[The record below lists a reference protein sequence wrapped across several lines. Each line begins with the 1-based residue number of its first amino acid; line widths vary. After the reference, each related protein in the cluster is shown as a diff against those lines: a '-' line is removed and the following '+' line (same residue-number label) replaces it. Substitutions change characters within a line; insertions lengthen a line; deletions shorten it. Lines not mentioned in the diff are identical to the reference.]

1 MSQHDLILLAI
12 ALVVILAVVVAIA
25 RFRVHPFPA
34 LVIGALILGLWSGAP
49 ADLVLKSFRV
59 GFGETL
65 ANVGVLL
72 ALGAMFGALL
82 ASSGGAE
89 QVSSALLRVGGIR
102 MVPWTM
108 CAVSMILGLPLFFEA
123 GVVLM
128 MPIILSVG
136 TRVAQNPQGLKGNAY
151 ILAGLP
157 VFAGI
162 SVLHALVP
170 PHPGPM
176 VAIDALKADL
186 GMTLILGLLISL
198 PIAVV
203 AGPLY
208 TLWIAPRSSAAPPVD
223 LVGQLTQTDPR
234 YRPPGLGVTIFTIVF
249 PILLMLGKAAADLA
263 LPGGGMARRSFDFI
277 GNPMIALLL
286 AVVLSMFTFGFFLGK
301 DSRAVGKVVG
311 ESLPPISSIML
322 IIGAGGALKQ
332 MLIDVGLG
340 AVIAHA
346 SQMVNLSPILLAWF
360 TAVILRLATGSATVA
375 IVTASGLMAATV
387 TVNPQLNPALLALSI
402 GSGSLFFSH
411 INDAGFWLVKEYMGM
426 NLPNMFKTW
435 SVVETI
441 ISVMGLIMCL
451 GLSLVI

>member
-1 MSQHDLILLAI
+1 MSQHDLYLLAI

-34 LVIGALILGLWSGAP
+34 LVIGALVLGLWSGAP
-49 ADLVLKSFRV
+49 AEQVLKSFRI
-59 GFGETL
+59 GFGDTL

-72 ALGAMFGALL
+72 ALGAMFGELL

-89 QVSSALLRVGGIR
+89 QVSSALLKIGGIR

-128 MPIILSVG
+128 MPIILNVG
-136 TRVAQNPQGLKGNAY
+136 TRLAQDPQGLKGNPY
-151 ILAGLP
+151 LLAGLP

-186 GMTLILGLLISL
+186 GATLVLGILMSL

-208 TLWIAPRSSAAPPVD
+208 TLWIARRASAAPPVD
-223 LVGQLTQTDPR
+223 LVGRLTHTDQR
-234 YRPPGLGVTIFTIVF
+234 YRPPGIGITLFTILF
-249 PILLMLGKAAADLA
+249 PIALMLGKAGADLT
-263 LPGGGMARRSFDFI
+263 LPAGMAHRLFDFI
-277 GNPMIALLL
+277 GNPIVALLL
-286 AVVLSMFTFGFFLGK
+286 AVVLSMFTFGFWIGK
-301 DSRAVGKVVG
+301 DSRGVGKSLG
-311 ESLPPISSIML
+311 DALPPIASIML

-346 SQMVNLSPILLAWF
+346 SQMVNLSPLLLAWF

-387 TVNPQLNPALLALSI
+387 TIDPHLNPALLALSI

-441 ISVMGLIMCL
+441 ISVLGLVLCL
-451 GLSLVI
+451 GMSLVI

>member
-1 MSQHDLILLAI
+1 MSQHDLYLLAI

-34 LVIGALILGLWSGAP
+34 LVIGALVLGLWSGAP
-49 ADLVLKSFRV
+49 AEQVLKSFRV
-59 GFGETL
+59 GFGDTL

-72 ALGAMFGALL
+72 ALGAMFGELL

-89 QVSSALLRVGGIR
+89 QISSALLKVGGIR

-128 MPIILSVG
+128 MPIILNVG
-136 TRVAQNPQGLKGNAY
+136 TRLAEDPQGLKGNPY
-151 ILAGLP
+151 LLAGLP

-186 GMTLILGLLISL
+186 GATLVLGILMSL

-208 TLWIAPRSSAAPPVD
+208 TLWIARRANAAPPVD
-223 LVGQLTQTDPR
+223 LVGRLTHTDQR
-234 YRPPGLGVTIFTIVF
+234 YRPPGIAITLFTILF
-249 PILLMLGKAAADLA
+249 PIVLMLGKAGADLV
-263 LPGGGMARRSFDFI
+263 LPDGLAHRIFDFV
-277 GNPMIALLL
+277 GNPIVALLL
-286 AVVLSMFTFGFFLGK
+286 AVVLSMFTFGLWIGK
-301 DSRAVGKVVG
+301 DSRGVGKSLG
-311 ESLPPISSIML
+311 DALPPIASIML

-346 SQMVNLSPILLAWF
+346 SQMVSLSPLLLAWF

-387 TVNPQLNPALLALSI
+387 TVNPQLSPALLALSI

-441 ISVMGLIMCL
+441 ISVMGLVLCM
-451 GLSLVI
+451 GMSLVI

>member
-1 MSQHDLILLAI
+1 MSQHDLVLLAI
-12 ALVVILAVVVAIA
+12 ALVVILAVVVSIA

-136 TRVAQNPQGLKGNAY
+136 TRLAQDPQGLKGNAY

-186 GMTLILGLLISL
+186 GTTLILGLLISL

-208 TLWIAPRSSAAPPVD
+208 TLWIAPRSNAAPPVD
-223 LVGQLTQTDPR
+223 LVGPLSQTHPRLPAAGPR
-234 YRPPGLGVTIFTIVF
+234 YHHLHHRLSHPADAGQGGGRSGAERPGSGAHAFRF
-249 PILLMLGKAAADLA
+249 RRQSDGGAAA
-263 LPGGGMARRSFDFI
+263 GGGDFH
-277 GNPMIALLL
+277 
-286 AVVLSMFTFGFFLGK
+286 V
-301 DSRAVGKVVG
+301 
-311 ESLPPISSIML
+311 
-322 IIGAGGALKQ
+322 
-332 MLIDVGLG
+332 
-340 AVIAHA
+340 H
-346 SQMVNLSPILLAWF
+346 
-360 TAVILRLATGSATVA
+360 LRLFPGQ
-375 IVTASGLMAATV
+375 GQPCGRQGGGRGAAAHFLHHADHRGGRR
-387 TVNPQLNPALLALSI
+387 PQA
-402 GSGSLFFSH
+402 
-411 INDAGFWLVKEYMGM
+411 DAD
-426 NLPNMFKTW
+426 
-435 SVVETI
+435 
-441 ISVMGLIMCL
+441 
-451 GLSLVI
+451 

>member
-1 MSQHDLILLAI
+1 MSQHDLYLLAI
-12 ALVVILAVVVAIA
+12 ALVVILAVVIAIA

-34 LVIGALILGLWSGAP
+34 LVIGALVLGLWAGASP
-49 ADLVLKSFRV
+49 EHVLKSFRT

-72 ALGAMFGALL
+72 ALGAMFGELL

-89 QVSSALLRVGGIR
+89 RVSSALLKIGGPR
-102 MVPWTM
+102 LVPWTM
-108 CAVSMILGLPLFFEA
+108 GAVAMILGLPLFFEA

-128 MPIILSVG
+128 MPIIINVG
-136 TRVAQNPQGLKGNAY
+136 TRLSKDSGGLKGNPY
-151 ILAGLP
+151 LLAGLP

-176 VAIDALKADL
+176 VAIDALKADM
-186 GMTLILGLLISL
+186 GTTLVLGLLMSI
-198 PIAVV
+198 PIAIV
-203 AGPLY
+203 AGPLFTY
-208 TLWIAPRSSAAPPVD
+208 WIAPRATASPPVD
-223 LVGQLTQTDPR
+223 LVARLTRADDR
-234 YRPPGLGVTIFTIVF
+234 FRAPGIAVTIITILF
-249 PILLMLGKAAADLA
+249 PILLMLGKAAVDLM
-263 LPGGGMARRSFDFI
+263 LPAGHPARTLFEFI
-277 GNPMIALLL
+277 GNPLVALLL
-286 AVVLSMFTFGFFLGK
+286 AVILSMFTFGFTLGK
-301 DSRAVGKVVG
+301 DTGTVGKLLG
-311 ESLPPISSIML
+311 DALPPVAAIML

-340 AVIAHA
+340 TTIAHA
-346 SQMVNLSPILLAWF
+346 SQLVNLSPLLLGWF
-360 TAVILRLATGSATVA
+360 TAVIIRLATGSATVA
-375 IVTASGLMAATV
+375 TVTAAGLMAATV
-387 TVNPQLNPALLALSI
+387 GTNPGLNPALLALSI

-435 SVVETI
+435 SLMETI
-441 ISVMGLIMCL
+441 IAVMGLFLSL

>member
-1 MSQHDLILLAI
+1 MSQHDLFLLAI

-25 RFRVHPFPA
+25 RARVHPFPA
-34 LVIGALILGLWSGAP
+34 LVVGALLLGLWTGAP
-49 ADLVLKSFRV
+49 TDQILKSFRV
-59 GFGETL
+59 GFGDTL

-72 ALGAMFGALL
+72 ALGAMFGQLL

-89 QVSSALLRVGGIR
+89 RVSNALLSVGGTR

-108 CAVSMILGLPLFFEA
+108 CAVAMILGLPLFFEA

-128 MPIILSVG
+128 MPIILNVG
-136 TRVAQNPQGLKGNAY
+136 ARIAKEPGGLKGNAY
-151 ILAGLP
+151 LLAGLP
-157 VFAGI
+157 VFAGL

-176 VAIDALKADL
+176 VAIDAMKADL
-186 GMTLILGLLISL
+186 GVTLILGLLMSV
-198 PIAVV
+198 PIAIV

-208 TLWIAPRSSAAPPVD
+208 TFWIAPRATASPPVD
-223 LVGQLTQTDPR
+223 LVGRLTHRDNHFRSPTIA
-234 YRPPGLGVTIFTIVF
+234 VTILTIVF
-249 PILLMLGKAAADLA
+249 PIFLMLGKAAADLLLA
-263 LPGGGMARRSFDFI
+263 PVQPGRLIFDFI
-277 GNPMIALLL
+277 GNPIVALLL
-286 AVVLSMFTFGFFLGK
+286 AVILSMFTFGFFIGK
-301 DSRAVGKVVG
+301 DTRTVGRLLG
-311 ESLPPISSIML
+311 EALPPISSIML

-346 SQMVNLSPILLAWF
+346 SQLVNLSPLLLAWF

-387 TVNPQLNPALLALSI
+387 TANPHLSPALMALSI
-402 GSGSLFFSH
+402 GAGSLFFSH

-435 SVVETI
+435 SVLETI
-441 ISVMGLIMCL
+441 IAVMGLFLCL
-451 GLSLVI
+451 GLSLII

>member
-1 MSQHDLILLAI
+1 MSQHDLYLLAI

-34 LVIGALILGLWSGAP
+34 LVIGALVLGLWSGAP
-49 ADLVLKSFRV
+49 AEQVLKSFRV
-59 GFGETL
+59 GFGDTL

-72 ALGAMFGALL
+72 ALGAMFGELL

-89 QVSSALLRVGGIR
+89 QISSALLKVGGIR

-128 MPIILSVG
+128 MPIILNVG
-136 TRVAQNPQGLKGNAY
+136 TRLAEDPQGLKGNPY
-151 ILAGLP
+151 LLAGLP

-186 GMTLILGLLISL
+186 GATLVLGILMSL

-208 TLWIAPRSSAAPPVD
+208 TLWIARRASAAPPVD
-223 LVGQLTQTDPR
+223 LVGRLTHTDQR
-234 YRPPGLGVTIFTIVF
+234 YRPPGIAITLFTILF
-249 PILLMLGKAAADLA
+249 PIVLMLGKAGADLV
-263 LPGGGMARRSFDFI
+263 LPDGLAHRIFDFV
-277 GNPMIALLL
+277 GNPIVALLL
-286 AVVLSMFTFGFFLGK
+286 AVVLSMFTFGLWIGK
-301 DSRAVGKVVG
+301 DSRGVGKSLG
-311 ESLPPISSIML
+311 DALPPIASIML

-346 SQMVNLSPILLAWF
+346 SQMVSLSPLLLAWF

-387 TVNPQLNPALLALSI
+387 TVNPQLSPALLALSI

-441 ISVMGLIMCL
+441 ISVMGLVLCM
-451 GLSLVI
+451 GMSLVI

>member
-1 MSQHDLILLAI
+1 MSEHDLVLLAI

-34 LVIGALILGLWSGAP
+34 LVVGALILGLSSGAP

-89 QVSSALLRVGGIR
+89 QVSSALLKVGGIR

-136 TRVAQNPQGLKGNAY
+136 TRVAQDPQGLKGNAY

-186 GMTLILGLLISL
+186 GTTLILGLLISL

-208 TLWIAPRSSAAPPVD
+208 TLWIAPRSSAKPPVD
-223 LVGQLTQTDPR
+223 LVGQLTQTDTR

-263 LPGGGMARRSFDFI
+263 LPASLARRTLDFV

-301 DSRAVGKVVG
+301 DSRAVSKVVG
-311 ESLPPISSIML
+311 DSLPPISSIML

-346 SQMVNLSPILLAWF
+346 SQLVNLSPILLAWF

-441 ISVMGLIMCL
+441 ISVMGLVMCL
-451 GLSLVI
+451 GLSLAI